1 MNLKK
6 HTNSTRKGHL
16 MKKVLI
22 ATEKPFSKAAVEK
35 IKSILESGD
44 ITVKL
49 LEKYTDVNQLYEA
62 VADVNGLIVRSD
74 EITKD
79 VIDHAPNLEIIVRAG
94 AGYDNIDLQAAKERG
109 IVVEN
114 TPGQNSNAVAE
125 LVAGM
130 MIMNARNF
138 YDGST
143 GTELKGKKLGIQ
155 GFGAVGKCL
164 ARIANGL
171 GMYVH
176 FYDTFVSFE
185 AGYEYNVF
193 PVEDIKY
200 LYKTCQY
207 VSLHIPA
214 LPSTIKSINYDLM
227 SLMPQGAVLIN
238 SARAEIIDEDDL
250 LKMFETRPDFHYLAD
265 VAPSNKAVIEEK
277 FPGRFFFTPKKC
289 GAQTSEANNNAGTA
303 AANQI
308 VSFFLTGDKKYQV
321 NK

>member
-1 MNLKK
+1 
-6 HTNSTRKGHL
+6 

-44 ITVKL
+44 IMVKL

-74 EITKD
+74 EITKE

-164 ARIANGL
+164 SKIANGL

-250 LKMFETRPDFHYLAD
+250 IKMFETRPDFHYLAD

>member
-1 MNLKK
+1 
-6 HTNSTRKGHL
+6 

-35 IKSILESGD
+35 NKSILESGD

-171 GMYVH
+171 GMYVY
-176 FYDTFVSFE
+176 FYDIFVPFE

-250 LKMFETRPDFHYLAD
+250 IKMFETRPDFHYLAD

>member
-1 MNLKK
+1 
-6 HTNSTRKGHL
+6 

-176 FYDTFVSFE
+176 FYDIFVPFE

-214 LPSTIKSINYDLM
+214 LPSTIISINYDLM

>member
-1 MNLKK
+1 
-6 HTNSTRKGHL
+6 
-16 MKKVLI
+16 
-22 ATEKPFSKAAVEK
+22 
-35 IKSILESGD
+35 
-44 ITVKL
+44 
-49 LEKYTDVNQLYEA
+49 
-62 VADVNGLIVRSD
+62 
-74 EITKD
+74 
-79 VIDHAPNLEIIVRAG
+79 
-94 AGYDNIDLQAAKERG
+94 
-109 IVVEN
+109 
-114 TPGQNSNAVAE
+114 
-125 LVAGM
+125 
-130 MIMNARNF
+130 
-138 YDGST
+138 
-143 GTELKGKKLGIQ
+143 
-155 GFGAVGKCL
+155 
-164 ARIANGL
+164 
-171 GMYVH
+171 MYVH

-250 LKMFETRPDFHYLAD
+250 IKMFETRPDFHYLAD

>member
-1 MNLKK
+1 
-6 HTNSTRKGHL
+6 

-143 GTELKGKKLGIQ
+143 GTELKGKKT
-155 GFGAVGKCL
+155 
-164 ARIANGL
+164 R
-171 GMYVH
+171 
-176 FYDTFVSFE
+176 
-185 AGYEYNVF
+185 
-193 PVEDIKY
+193 
-200 LYKTCQY
+200 
-207 VSLHIPA
+207 
-214 LPSTIKSINYDLM
+214 
-227 SLMPQGAVLIN
+227 N
-238 SARAEIIDEDDL
+238 SRL
-250 LKMFETRPDFHYLAD
+250 RCRRKMFGKNSQWIGNVRP
-265 VAPSNKAVIEEK
+265 
-277 FPGRFFFTPKKC
+277 
-289 GAQTSEANNNAGTA
+289 
-303 AANQI
+303 
-308 VSFFLTGDKKYQV
+308 FL
-321 NK
+321 

>member
-1 MNLKK
+1 
-6 HTNSTRKGHL
+6 

-62 VADVNGLIVRSD
+62 IADVNGLIVRSD
-74 EITKD
+74 EITKE

-176 FYDTFVSFE
+176 FYDIFVPFE

-250 LKMFETRPDFHYLAD
+250 IKMFETRPDFHYLAD